1 MLHEQS
7 STSDRSELTGIIREI
22 RKRWRL
28 KLAARGAAFVVGGF
42 VLTLLLSAYALE
54 TLKFSPGSIIAFR
67 VAMVMILGALAGYF
81 FVIPQWRRVTDEQV
95 ALYLEEC
102 EPSLETAILSALEA
116 EKQSA
121 SHSPALARRLVEQA
135 IERCGVIERGR
146 RLEAQ
151 PLRRYAAVIGGTI
164 AAALV
169 IFLFGPAYLRQG
181 ASALLLMAGDVLEA
195 SPYQINVK
203 PGNSTVPRGSDQV
216 IHATVQG
223 FESDK
228 AELLIRKSVN
238 APFEHVPMVFN
249 TDTKT
254 FEGMLFDLPGS
265 IDYFVESGGVKSSVF
280 TMHAADLPYVKQLEM
295 EYVFPAYT
303 GLAPR
308 KIENGGDIAVLQG
321 TQVRLRITP
330 TMAAPAG
337 RILVDGGTA
346 IALSP
351 EAGVFTGTIPVA
363 KDGFYRIEL
372 QGGPENKL
380 VNASPQYM
388 IDVLEDQAPTVSIAK
403 PGRDTTVSP
412 IEEFSIEA
420 RADDDFGV
428 RQLQLVYSVNG
439 GPEQVKMLAD
449 SRTRPLPEVSAAHTF
464 YLEELKLQPGDSV
477 SYYARAIDNDSIRGG
492 KPVSSDLYFIRIRKL
507 DEQFKSAMSAGG
519 GGGGGGM
526 QVDALSQQQREIISA
541 THNIVRDKKTMT
553 AAKARES
560 LVVVALSQAKLRE
573 QVEGLVGRMNS
584 RLVEPDPAFQRIA
597 ELLPKAAEEMRAAE
611 AKLQAQAATDAL
623 PPENRALQQLQ
634 KVEEEYE
641 KQVSQQRGGGG
652 GGGGGAGS
660 VSEDLAEL
668 FKQDLDKLA
677 NQYETAQSAQQQQ
690 SDQQVDALM
699 EKLRE
704 LARRQQQEAERQ
716 RQQALAGQGGQGGG
730 GSQRALAEQAEEAAR
745 QLERLSRERNR
756 PDLAQAAQQMR
767 QAADAMRRAASSG
780 DPGSAGQAS
789 AALGQLREAQRRLEQ
804 EQGARGERDM
814 QSAQQQAEE
823 IAREHR
829 DLSQE
834 ALSMTQ
840 AGGGRP
846 TDRARQNAQKKYEL
860 EAKVNEL
867 EKQLDRM
874 SGEMRGSER
883 EASRKLQEAAEGIR
897 DNRLEE
903 RIHYSG
909 SLMRGG
915 GQTDPKLES
924 DIGTEIDAL
933 RRKLG
938 EAAKAVGQGD
948 KDNRM
953 ANSLDR
959 ARNLVRGVDS
969 MQQQMREGQQGEQGQ
984 QGQQGQQGRQGQQGQ
999 QGQGQGRGEG
1009 QGQGRG
1015 EGQGQGQGQGQG
1027 DNAGGNRGGSPRD
1040 GQNGGGG
1047 SANRG
1052 DNWGGWGQRVYTP
1065 QEVRDYRDQARYWT
1079 GEAQRLRDQLRTDGV
1094 NPADLD
1100 EVLLQMRQLDDDR
1113 VYKDAKEL
1121 ERLQTQVAE
1130 GLKRFEFGLRRK
1142 VEDTV
1147 VDQPS
1152 LVATDEVPRG
1162 FRDLVDEYYR
1172 SLSRN
1177 TK

>member
-1 MLHEQS
+1 MLDEQAS
-7 STSDRSELTGIIREI
+7 SGDRSQLTGIIRDI

-28 KLAARGAAFVVGGF
+28 KLALRGAAFVVGGF
-42 VLTLLLSAYALE
+42 VATLLLSAYALE
-54 TLKFSPGSIIAFR
+54 ALKFSPGSIIAFR
-67 VAMVMILGALAGYF
+67 IGMVMILGALGGYF
-81 FVIPQWRRVTDEQV
+81 FVLPQWRRVTDEQV
-95 ALYLEEC
+95 ALYLEES

-116 EKQSA
+116 EKNSP

-135 IERCGVIERGR
+135 IDQCISIEQGR

-151 PLRRYAAVIGGTI
+151 PLRRYSTVIGVTI
-164 AAALV
+164 AAALIV
-169 IFLFGPAYLRQG
+169 FLFGPAYFRQG

-195 SPYQINVK
+195 SPYRIDVK
-203 PGNSTVPRGSDQV
+203 PGNATVPRGSDQV
-216 IHATVQG
+216 ISARLQG
-223 FESDK
+223 FESEQ

-238 APFEHVPMVFN
+238 APFERVPMVLN
-249 TDTKT
+249 NDTGA
-254 FEGMLFDLPGS
+254 FDGLLFDLPGS
-265 IDYFVESGGVKSSVF
+265 LDYYIESAGVRSSVF
-280 TMHAADLPYVKQLEM
+280 TIHAAELPYVKQMEM

-303 GLAPR
+303 GLEPR

-330 TMAAPAG
+330 TMASPSG
-337 RILVDGGTA
+337 RILVDGGSA
-346 IALSP
+346 IALTQ
-351 EAGVFTGTIPVA
+351 EAGVFTATIAVN
-363 KDGFYRIEL
+363 KDGFYRVEL

-380 VNASPQYM
+380 VNASPQYT

-403 PGRDTTVSP
+403 PGRDTTASP
-412 IEEFSIEA
+412 VEEFAIEA

-439 GPEQVKMLAD
+439 GPEQVKTLVD
-449 SRTRPLPEVSAAHTF
+449 GRNRPLPEVSAAHTF
-464 YLEELKLQPGDSV
+464 YLEELKLAPGDSV
-477 SYYARAIDNDSIRGG
+477 SYFARAVDNDSVRGG
-492 KPVSSDLYFIRIRKL
+492 KTISSDLYFIRIRKL
-507 DEQFKSAMSAGG
+507 DEQFRSAMSMGG
-519 GGGGGGM
+519 GGGGGGGQQM

-541 THNIVRDKKTMT
+541 THNIVRDRKTMT
-553 AAKARES
+553 PQKLRES
-560 LVVVALSQAKLRE
+560 LVVVGLSQVKLRE

-611 AKLQAQAATDAL
+611 AKLQAQAPDGAL

-641 KQVSQQRGGGG
+641 KQVGQQSGGG

-716 RQQALAGQGGQGGG
+716 RQQALAGQIGQGGG
-730 GSQRALAEQAEEAAR
+730 ASQRQLAEQAEEAAR

-780 DPGSAGQAS
+780 DPGSAGQAN
-789 AALGQLREAQRRLEQ
+789 AALGQLREAQKRLEQ
-804 EQGARGERDM
+804 EQTARGERDM

-823 IAREHR
+823 IAREH
-829 DLSQE
+829 QE
-834 ALSMTQ
+834 LASEASSMTKM
-840 AGGGRP
+840 GGGRS
-846 TDRARQNAQKKYEL
+846 DRARQVGERKYAL

-874 SGEMRGSER
+874 SGEMRRDER
-883 EASRKLQEAAEGIR
+883 EASRKLQEAADAIR

-903 RIHYSG
+903 KIHYTG
-909 SLMRGG
+909 SLMRQQ
-915 GQTDPKLES
+915 GQTDTSLEG
-924 DIGTEIDAL
+924 DIGSEVDGL
-933 RRKLG
+933 RRKLA
-938 EAAKAVGQGD
+938 EAANSVGKGD
-948 KDNRM
+948 TGDRM
-953 ANSLDR
+953 TNNLDR

-969 MQQQMREGQQGEQGQ
+969 MQQQMREGQQSQRGQ
-984 QGQQGQQGRQGQQGQ
+984 QGQQGQEGQQGQ
-999 QGQGQGRGEG
+999 QGQGQ
-1009 QGQGRG
+1009 QGQQAQ
-1015 EGQGQGQGQGQG
+1015 QGQGQGQGQQG
-1027 DNAGGNRGGSPRD
+1027 QQRQGQQGGQGQQA
-1040 GQNGGGG
+1040 QNGQGGG
-1047 SANRG
+1047 SQDGSNRGG
-1052 DNWGGWGQRVYTP
+1052 DNWGGWGQRAYSP
-1065 QEVRDYRDQARYWT
+1065 QEVRDFRNQTRYWAN
-1079 GEAQRLRDQLRTDGV
+1079 EAQGLREQLKADGV

-1100 EVLLQMRQLDDDR
+1100 EILRAMRQLDDDR

-1121 ERLQTQVAE
+1121 ERLQTTVAE
-1130 GLKRFEFGLRRK
+1130 GLKRFEFTLRRK
-1142 VEDTV
+1142 VEDSEIE
-1147 VDQPS
+1147 QPA
-1152 LVATDEVPRG
+1152 LTATDEVPRG

-1172 SLSRN
+1172 SLSR
-1177 TK
+1177 TTSR